1 MSIKLGS
8 TTIGSVYLGSTKMQV
23 WQGITPV
30 KVGMPAI
37 SPKTMRI
44 NFYDD
49 FDPTTEE
56 GMSGHELWTH
66 VAGHVYDF
74 HYDSPDWYVRK
85 GGSNYASVF
94 NLCKIGALSYPIA
107 AHQLDVL
114 DADLT
119 GVTSAPFLFQGAR
132 MVHRYKLRHTS
143 SLTTARSMFYHQN
156 GMEYL
161 EEITLFDT
169 SAVTDFRSMFEKVS
183 TRWPST
189 KSVSIPLF
197 DTSSAVN
204 VSTMFAG
211 FNRVSS
217 GALALYQQMS
227 TQSTPPTTYTNC
239 FTNCG
244 RSTVTGKAELAQI
257 PKSWGGTMA

>member
-1 MSIKLGS
+1 MPIKIGS
-8 TTIGSVYLGSTKMQV
+8 TTIGSVYFGSTKMQV

-37 SPKTMRI
+37 APKTMRI

-56 GMSGHELWTH
+56 GMSGQEYWTH

-74 HYDSPDWYVRK
+74 HYDSTDWYSR
-85 GGSNYASVF
+85 YAGQYRSVF
-94 NLCKIGALSYPIA
+94 DLCKKGASSYPIT

-119 GVTSAPFLFQGAR
+119 GVTSAPCLFQGAR
-132 MVHRYKLRHTS
+132 MVHRYKLRNTS
-143 SLTTARSMFYHQN
+143 SLTNAWRMFYYQGG

-161 EEITLFDT
+161 EEISLFDT
-169 SAVTDFRSMFEKVS
+169 SAVTDFSEMFQGAS
-183 TRWPST
+183 LRWPST

-197 DTSSAVN
+197 DTSSAVD
-204 VSTMFAG
+204 VSNMFNN

-227 TQSTPPTTYTNC
+227 TQATPPTTYTNC
-239 FTNCG
+239 FYNCG
-244 RSTVTGKAELAQI
+244 RNTVTGKAELAQI
-257 PKSWGGTMA
+257 PTSWGGTMA

>member
-8 TTIGSVYLGSTKMQV
+8 TTIGSVYLGSAKMQV

-37 SPKTMRI
+37 APKTMRI

-56 GMSGHELWTH
+56 DMSGHELWTH

-74 HYDSPDWYVRK
+74 HYDSTDWYVRQ
-85 GGSNYASVF
+85 GGGYASVF
-94 NLCKIGALSYPIA
+94 NLCKISASSYPIA
-107 AHQLDVL
+107 AHELDVL

-132 MVHRYKLRHTS
+132 KVHRYKLRNTS
-143 SLTTARSMFYHQN
+143 SLTTAQSMFYHHN

-169 SAVTDFRSMFEKVS
+169 SAVTDFRDMFQGAS

-197 DTSSAVN
+197 DTSSAVD
-204 VSTMFAG
+204 VSNMFDSFA
-211 FNRVSS
+211 RVSS

-227 TQSTPPTTYTNC
+227 TQATPPTTYTNC
-239 FTNCG
+239 FRNCG
-244 RSTVTGKAELAQI
+244 RNTTTGKAELQQI
-257 PKSWGGTMA
+257 PASWGGTGEG